1 MATEKKYIGNG
12 KSTKFDGVSVSIRLE
27 DAQPH
32 VRTTASGSWLTFIVA
47 PKKQAD
53 DRGRTH
59 NAFVLVEAQTPE
71 PAVPVM
77 AEPPAPLE
85 TPEGTKVKKGGRN
98 LRRVSKAEAEA
109 RRAALAD
116 MKA

>member
-32 VRTTASGSWLTFIVA
+32 VRTTASGSWLTFMIA

-59 NAFVLVEAQTPE
+59 NAFVLVEATAPE
-71 PAVPVM
+71 AAAPVM
-77 AEPPAPLE
+77 AEPPAAME
-85 TPEGTKVKKGGRN
+85 TPEGTTVKKGGRS
-98 LRRVSKAEAEA
+98 LRRISKAEAEA
-109 RRAALAD
+109 RRAAMAD